1 MKLSE
6 IIRQSAPLFVY
17 GAVSQASIHEAEQEL
32 SLIFSN
38 EYANYVAEFGAAI
51 WDGHEF
57 TGLCDGKRLDVIT
70 ITKEQRKLN
79 EFIPNDWYVIECLDI
94 DGIVLW
100 QETDGTVYATV
111 PNSMPKKIANS
122 IAEYIQN
129 NS

>member
-6 IIRQSAPLFVY
+6 LIRQNAPLFVY